1 MKNRK
6 LKRLLCVG
14 IAAALSA
21 AAMTGCKSGKEEKQ
35 AKGSPVEYS
44 GDDIYPV
51 KCEDTIKFWMPLNG
65 LLTTRV
71 SNFGE
76 TEIAKTIEKESGI
89 KVTYVHPATG
99 MELEQFNLLL
109 ASNELPDIVKGNW
122 YGYGGQKAINENY
135 IMQLNDAIDKWAPNF
150 KSYLTAHKD
159 VDKMVKTDENNYY
172 TVPFIRGEASQCTYG
187 GPIIRKDWL
196 DELGL
201 SEPETIDDWEAMLQ
215 AFKDKKGASAP
226 LSFLYLDL
234 KNGFL
239 IGAWGITDD
248 YFVGDD
254 GKVKYGPAEK
264 EYKEF
269 LTKMNDWYKKGL
281 LDHNLSSVEPKILD
295 GYMLNDNTGATYGL
309 AGGGIGAWL
318 DAANGKNGF
327 DLVGVKYPVL
337 KRGDKPQFSQR
348 DWPYVLTEGFS
359 VSKKSTNP
367 ELAVRFLD
375 FGYSEK
381 GRMLYNFGVEG
392 KSYEINS
399 DGKPQFTD
407 FIFNNPD
414 GVPVSTIFTEY
425 SPASYSAPTIQDK
438 EVQLAER
445 TYKQQNEAV
454 AKWTDSDVEK
464 HLLPLIALTD
474 EESSQ
479 ISSTLTSIKTFKEE
493 MTYAFI
499 MGNKP
504 LSEFDEYI
512 EQLHNM
518 GIDDVL
524 KIYNGALERYKKR

>member
-1 MKNRK
+1 MKKKK
-6 LKRLLCVG
+6 LTRVLCLGVAAVMSTSLL
-14 IAAALSA
+14 A
-21 AAMTGCKSGKEEKQ
+21 GCKSGQDETQ
-35 AKGSPVEYS
+35 TKGSPIQYAGE
-44 GDDIYPV
+44 DIYPIQ
-51 KCEDTIKFWMPLNG
+51 CEDTLKFWEPLNG

-76 TEIAKTIEKESGI
+76 TEIAQAVEKESGI
-89 KVTYVHPATG
+89 KVTYVHPASG

-122 YGYGGQKAINENY
+122 YSYGGQKAINEKY
-135 IMQLNDAIDKWAPNF
+135 ILKLNDAIDNWAPNF
-150 KSYLTAHKD
+150 KAYLDAHED

-172 TVPFIRGEASQCTYG
+172 TMPFIRAEASQCVYG

-226 LSFLYLDL
+226 LAFLYLNL
-234 KNGFL
+234 KDGFL

-248 YFVGDD
+248 YYVADD
-254 GKVKYGPAEK
+254 GSVKYGPAEAS
-264 EYKEF
+264 YKDF
-269 LTKMNDWYKKGL
+269 LTKMNDWYQKGL
-281 LDHNLSSVEPKILD
+281 LDHNMASIEPKILD
-295 GYMLNDNTGATYGL
+295 GYMLNGNTGATYGL
-309 AGGGIGAWL
+309 AGGGIGSWL
-318 DAANGKNGF
+318 DAVKGKGGF
-327 DLVGVKYPVL
+327 DLIGVKYPVL
-337 KRGDKPQFSQR
+337 KRGDRPQFSQR
-348 DWPYVLTEGFS
+348 DWPYVLSEGFS
-359 VSKKSTNP
+359 ISTKSVNP

-381 GRMLYNFGVEG
+381 GKALYNFGVEG
-392 KSYEINS
+392 KSYELDS
-399 DGKPQFTD
+399 EGKPQFTD

-425 SPASYSAPTIQDK
+425 SPASYSAPTIQYK

-445 TYKQQNEAV
+445 TYDQQNEAV
-454 AKWTDSDVEK
+454 TKWTDSDVEK

-479 ISSTLTSIKTFKEE
+479 ISSTLTAIKTFKEE

-499 MGNKP
+499 MGSKP
-504 LSEFDEYI
+504 LSEFDDYI
-512 EQLHNM
+512 EQLHAM

-524 KIYNGALERYKKR
+524 KIYNGALERYNKR